1 MFHRFYRNIGN
12 IEKIIFLS
20 IFMYCVLLTIPIYY
34 FLTGDASDSL
44 ALHNGMMFST
54 KDMDNDR
61 WSSGNCAL
69 NTKGAWWFESCHDS
83 NLNGQYLRGSHSLSG
98 VGVEWELWRGGDYS
112 LKKTEMKIRPRSF

>member
-1 MFHRFYRNIGN
+1 MT
-12 IEKIIFLS
+12 S
-20 IFMYCVLLTIPIYY
+20 PIYY
-34 FLTGDASDSL
+34 FITGDATDSL
-44 ALHNGMMFST
+44 ALHNRMMFST
-54 KDMDNDR
+54 KDMDNDM

-98 VGVEWELWRGGDYS
+98 LGVEWELWRGGDYS